1 MTPTKRISSHCIAAY
16 AVVATLLGPFAIH
29 GFQFRNSNYHWTT
42 HASLTRKTLNA
53 NIFSFNSFPSKR
65 NSLTTIYGKSGAGDF
80 KDINID
86 DVLLEAQ
93 TALETAQN
101 SLNENAAETETVT
114 EIKTEFKDINIDD
127 VLLQA
132 ESALNAAQTSIGDES
147 KEESDM
153 GNFKSTIRES
163 LLSDDQ
169 EDKASIEA
177 IEIVSS
183 TLGGILFASLLG
195 SFATFQ
201 LTDMGVLEFGA
212 ETVSSIFAF
221 MILGGIAGFGG
232 SMQDNST
239 GFIVRKVLGVPARAL
254 ASAIV
259 RGIQESIRQQVDK
272 TAQSIKSIPSNVA
285 NSAKDA
291 AVQKAR
297 EAKLAVDVAIEV
309 FFQKLLQVFLAT
321 AAFASLVVLG
331 IYLTNGQVDL
341 PPLDFLSQ

>member
-1 MTPTKRISSHCIAAY
+1 MTTTKRISSYGMATCLL
-16 AVVATLLGPFAIH
+16 VATALGSSGIY
-29 GFQFRNSNYHWTT
+29 GFQFRSSSYHWKAHT
-42 HASLTRKTLNA
+42 
-53 NIFSFNSFPSKR
+53 
-65 NSLTTIYGKSGAGDF
+65 SLTTNSPTTIYAKSNGVDASEF

-93 TALETAQN
+93 SALETAQS
-101 SLNENAAETETVT
+101 SLNDSAADKETIP

-132 ESALNAAQTSIGDES
+132 ESALNAAQTSMGDES
-147 KEESDM
+147 EVESDP
-153 GNFKSTIRES
+153 FKTAIRES
-163 LLSDDQ
+163 LLSEDQ

-177 IEIVSS
+177 VEIVSS
-183 TLGGILFASLLG
+183 TLGGILFASVLG
-195 SFATFQ
+195 SYVTFQ
-201 LTDMGVLEFGA
+201 LTDMAILDFGA

-221 MILGGIAGFGG
+221 MILGGIAGFAG

-259 RGIQESIRQQVDK
+259 RSIQESIRQQVDK
-272 TAQSIKSIPSNVA
+272 TTQSIKSIPSNVA

-297 EAKLAVDVAIEV
+297 EAKLAVDVAIEA
-309 FFQKLLQVFLAT
+309 FFKKLLELFLAT
-321 AAFASLVVLG
+321 ASFAALVVLG

-341 PPLDFLSQ
+341 PPLDILSQ